1 MIPPYKDLNDP
12 EVYITFVKYMPV
24 GNNLKDAVAAID
36 INITWYQYSQIVT
49 AQIPNF
55 NSQGLIQ

>member
-49 AQIPNF
+49 A
-55 NSQGLIQ
+55 

>member
-24 GNNLKDAVAAID
+24 GSSAKDAVAAID
-36 INITWYQYSQIVT
+36 INITWYKYLEIVN
-49 AQIPNF
+49 A
-55 NSQGLIQ
+55 